1 MKKQLLFAIAILS
14 TFGAQSQTGKISDVE
29 TFNLRNAGAIMDKE
43 NDVDGYYF
51 YFVGEKL
58 KKGKREFAIQIL
70 DKNLVEVAKKTHVD
84 DENTFLMKSSFN
96 NSAMMFA
103 LANFLDKKDEKGIT
117 LLTYDKQA
125 NLTNTIK
132 LPLEKKEIQYYT
144 LLQASGDFNIL
155 FGVENKGFLFNKV
168 ELNKKIG
175 YSLKYY
181 PTNGGKAWEYNSP
194 DESKDWF
201 FINPIEVNEDII
213 VALES
218 SKPSALSTKI
228 TTTTKVLDV
237 NTGKL
242 LFEKSYSKAKQ
253 PRMITN
259 AFLNSDN
266 TVVFMGEYFKEG
278 DNILKDQ
285 SVGLFTEVLDFT
297 GKTISE
303 NLVSWEKDVAKM
315 MNVKKGSSKIADK
328 GYIYFH
334 DVIKTGTNEYYAIGE
349 YYKKTANGAG
359 IAMAVLS
366 RGASTNSMTQ
376 LTITDAVIF
385 KFDSSFKLTGVQD
398 FNKGTS
404 RVPTL
409 SDYGSP
415 QLNAHAI
422 NGLGYFDYEYTQ
434 IDKKNDRFYACFI
447 DYERLKGEKNKNA
460 FKTIIYDDGQFTED
474 KIYLAA
480 EGKSFRVMPAKIG
493 NVLIAEYDKKAKVI
507 QLHFEKLN
515 IK

>member
-1 MKKQLLFAIAILS
+1 
-14 TFGAQSQTGKISDVE
+14 
-29 TFNLRNAGAIMDKE
+29 
-43 NDVDGYYF
+43 
-51 YFVGEKL
+51 
-58 KKGKREFAIQIL
+58 
-70 DKNLVEVAKKTHVD
+70 
-84 DENTFLMKSSFN
+84 
-96 NSAMMFA
+96 
-103 LANFLDKKDEKGIT
+103 
-117 LLTYDKQA
+117 
-125 NLTNTIK
+125 
-132 LPLEKKEIQYYT
+132 
-144 LLQASGDFNIL
+144 
-155 FGVENKGFLFNKV
+155 
-168 ELNKKIG
+168 
-175 YSLKYY
+175 
-181 PTNGGKAWEYNSP
+181 
-194 DESKDWF
+194 
-201 FINPIEVNEDII
+201 
-213 VALES
+213 
-218 SKPSALSTKI
+218 
-228 TTTTKVLDV
+228 
-237 NTGKL
+237 
-242 LFEKSYSKAKQ
+242 Q

-398 FNKGTS
+398 FDKGTS

-422 NGLGYFDYEYTQ
+422 NGLGFFDYEYTQ